1 MGGPPPAGGPPPP
14 VAAPPPPSYSP
25 AAAPPPA
32 YSPAPAAAPP
42 PMQQQQQPQQSF
54 QQAAPPPQQQFQ
66 QQAPPMQQQQ
76 QQQPPQHHQ
85 APPPPQQQPPSPRRP
100 AGPPADVTLA
110 TVQSSNCS
118 PSGAQISQCVKKMH
132 DECFQQL
139 ASNPVRKKELE
150 DCSKRLGQLCWRLN
164 EKQVS
169 AAVEEKLMKLCE
181 AASRG
186 DWATANS
193 VHVEMTTQH
202 WDECS
207 GFLTALKRLLKT
219 RSTL

>member
-1 MGGPPPAGGPPPP
+1 
-14 VAAPPPPSYSP
+14 
-25 AAAPPPA
+25 
-32 YSPAPAAAPP
+32 
-42 PMQQQQQPQQSF
+42 
-54 QQAAPPPQQQFQ
+54 
-66 QQAPPMQQQQ
+66 MQQQQ

-85 APPPPQQQPPSPRRP
+85 ALSPPQQQQQQQPPSPRRP
-100 AGPPADVTLA
+100 AGPPADVTLS

-169 AAVEEKLMKLCE
+169 AAVEEKLMKLCD

-219 RSTL
+219 RSAL